1 MHSAADACSD
11 NVHGEFDDLMIVY
24 DDKCLTARY
33 PFQTTLMCF
42 TLPSS
47 CEVLTWPE
55 WLE

>member
-11 NVHGEFDDLMIVY
+11 NVHGEVDDLMIVY